1 MIQLCQHHKEFRSL
15 NTRVLIISFGTLP
28 AVQSWLKESCNSF
41 DVLLDRERTVYG
53 AYGLERSRLRSR
65 NLRTMWTYA
74 RMKLAGWKSQGSGG
88 DDTSQL
94 GGDFII
100 DSMGI
105 MRLAYR
111 SYDPTDRPSVEYLLN
126 ELRKL

>member
-1 MIQLCQHHKEFRSL
+1 M
-15 NTRVLIISFGTLP
+15 
-28 AVQSWLKESCNSF
+28 QSWLKETCDSF
-41 DVLLDRERTVYG
+41 DVLLDRERNVYQ
-53 AYGLERSRLRSR
+53 AYELERSFLRTR
-65 NLRTMWTYA
+65 NLRTMWTYV

-100 DSMGI
+100 DSQGV

-111 SYDPTDRPSVEYLLN
+111 SYDPTDRPSLEYLLN
-126 ELRKL
+126 ELKKLNP